1 MEKFALNDLK
11 EIMRLCAGEDES
23 IDLDGDILDLSFN
36 DLGYDSLALLETAS
50 HAERQ
55 LGIRLP
61 EERLTA
67 VESPRGFLD
76 LVNDQLAQHA

>member
-61 EERLTA
+61 EERLA
-67 VESPRGFLD
+67 EVESPRGFLD